1 MDWLGSQGE
10 LSSEQLASALLA
22 LALLKPMDGAEV
34 RLAGGWW
41 VGGVGELWVV
51 GERRL
56 GGVGVGR
63 AKAGWVGGRGCGRGR
78 PAAVH
83 TALSNVHS
91 SGQQADCGQD
101 ARHRPIALRPL
112 ANSADINLP

>member
-63 AKAGWVGGRGCGRGR
+63 AKAGWVGGRGCGFGPAGSCAHCAQQRAQLRATGGLR
-78 PAAVH
+78 PRCPA
-83 TALSNVHS
+83 
-91 SGQQADCGQD
+91 QADRT
-101 ARHRPIALRPL
+101 AAT
-112 ANSADINLP
+112 S